1 MSFCGVAM
9 SRLYVAKRVI
19 LPIWMLLQT
28 ALKGVSV
35 LYSQVSAYLRSRGEM
50 LLSGQIDEMI
60 TGYQF
65 PLPVF
70 LQTKRMILQSSDEV
84 RSILY
89 FLRDALL
96 ERGVVAL
103 RPQINA
109 IDLPRNGRFRVW
121 VDWHELAMPAEGTRM
136 SSVIYYCRETSTG
149 VQVEMANYTR
159 QSMPELSS
167 QLTAFAMSA

>member
-1 MSFCGVAM
+1 
-9 SRLYVAKRVI
+9 
-19 LPIWMLLQT
+19 MLLQT

-35 LYSQVSAYLRSRGEM
+35 LYSEVSAYLCSRGEL

-60 TGYQF
+60 TGYHF

-70 LQTKRMILQSSDEV
+70 LQTKRMILHSSDEV
-84 RSILY
+84 RSILC
-89 FLRDALL
+89 FLREALL
-96 ERGVVAL
+96 ARGVVAL

-109 IDLPRNGRFRVW
+109 IDLPRNGRFRLW
-121 VDWHELAMPAEGTRM
+121 VDWHELAIPAQGTSI
-136 SSVIYYCRETSTG
+136 SSVIYYCRQTGSG